1 MRPHRAACLAGW
13 RRGNFHAALL
23 SYPAGGL
30 RQHAPPSCNFPQPTQ
45 PTPPSP
51 SAGKFK
57 VTLKDGAMGFVPC
70 PAGTTIAD
78 ITKPVYGSA
87 AMGAQPACNSTD
99 SYR

>member
-1 MRPHRAACLAGW
+1 
-13 RRGNFHAALL
+13 
-23 SYPAGGL
+23 
-30 RQHAPPSCNFPQPTQ
+30 
-45 PTPPSP
+45 
-51 SAGKFK
+51 
-57 VTLKDGAMGFVPC
+57 MGFVPC